1 MGRRIIIKIII
12 PLLLILTIGSIS
24 FAKSNGIVINDET
37 FKLDKKENNTLLNF
51 DSNFEIEKENN
62 DNNYDLK
69 EEIIELTKKTTYL
82 LLGEANGEN
91 ESSENYYK
99 RHHDYLD
106 LRYDPEVPKD
116 ENSFIGLDE
125 NSQEYKDDLLS
136 GISVPGM
143 FLMLSELDVKYSTYG
158 DIRVTITDDI
168 NAIGMITLPN
178 VTMKEQNE
186 NNPSE
191 YNTIQTNLTMY
202 YYFKKLNNE
211 FKLLYIYGETENDIK
226 EYVDDSD
233 EKTGILSKD
242 EDYNSQLKDLYD
254 FSKADAVTDDTLLK
268 IYNENNSKIVFLS
281 STYNTGIVEMANG
294 FFINEGL
301 IITTFNYIEKSLMK
315 AQNILIKD
323 SLGTV
328 YELDGIVTLDYE
340 NDIAILKIKD
350 KNLNYIDIPEDII
363 IQKEDAVI
371 TLNSKIGVGLN
382 TSKGIITEIDENI
395 QTSLPVTE
403 EMQGSPVFNSKG
415 QLIGMIN
422 SETVNTSISQVTKSE
437 IIKEYY
443 NKLNEKDYD
452 DIKAISFNELKENY
466 YIKYSEEK
474 EVNNIPEKKWEQFN
488 EAENIEDFIGLKLI
502 KSSYKDGIISL
513 RYKNEIS
520 NYMDTALFAEEYK
533 NNLKNKGYKEKNV
546 SDVKSVYENENYQ
559 IIIMTEF
566 DYLIIIMV
574 KIY

>member
-1 MGRRIIIKIII
+1 MRRKIIKIII

-24 FAKSNGIVINDET
+24 FAKSNGILINDET
-37 FKLDKKENNTLLNF
+37 FSLDRKENNTLLNF
-51 DSNFEIEKENN
+51 DSNFKIEKENN
-62 DNNYDLK
+62 DNNYNLK

-82 LLGEANGEN
+82 LLGEANSEN

-99 RHHDYLD
+99 RHHDYLN
-106 LRYDPEVPKD
+106 LRYNPEIPKD

-178 VTMKEQNE
+178 VTMKEQDE

-191 YNTIQTNLTMY
+191 YNNIQTNLTMY

-226 EYVDDSD
+226 EYIDTSD
-233 EKTGILSKD
+233 EKTGTLSRD

-254 FSKADAVTDDTLLK
+254 FGKVDAITDDILLS

-301 IITTFNYIEKSLMK
+301 IITTYNYIEKSLMK

-340 NDIAILKIKD
+340 NDIAILKIK
-350 KNLNYIDIPEDII
+350 NRNQNYIDIPEDII

-403 EMQGSPVFNSKG
+403 EMQGSPVFNSEGK
-415 QLIGMIN
+415 LIGMIN
-422 SETVNTSISQVTKSE
+422 SKTINTSISQVTKVE

-443 NKLNEKDYD
+443 NKLKEKDYD
-452 DIKAISFNELKENY
+452 DINSITFNELKENY
-466 YIKYSEEK
+466 YIKFSEEK
-474 EVNNIPEKKWEQFN
+474 EVNNIPEKKWQQFN
-488 EAENIEDFIGLKLI
+488 EVENIENFIGLNLI

-513 RYKNEIS
+513 RYKNEIA
-520 NYMDTALFAEEYK
+520 NYMDTDIFAEEYK
-533 NNLKNKGYKEKNV
+533 NNLKNKGYKEKNI
-546 SDVKSVYENENYQ
+546 SNSKSVYENENYQ

-566 DYLIIIMV
+566 DYLIIIMI
-574 KIY
+574 KI

>member
-24 FAKSNGIVINDET
+24 FAKSNGILINDET
-37 FKLDKKENNTLLNF
+37 FSLDRKENNTLLNF
-51 DSNFEIEKENN
+51 DSNFKIEKENN
-62 DNNYDLK
+62 DNNYNLK

-82 LLGEANGEN
+82 LLGEANSEN

-99 RHHDYLD
+99 RHQDYLN
-106 LRYDPEVPKD
+106 LRYDPEIPKD

-143 FLMLSELDVKYSTYG
+143 FLMLSELDLKYSTYG

-178 VTMKEQNE
+178 VTMKEQDE

-191 YNTIQTNLTMY
+191 YNIIQTNLTMY

-254 FSKADAVTDDTLLK
+254 FGKVDAITDDILLS

-301 IITTFNYIEKSLMK
+301 IITTYNYIEKSLMK

-566 DYLIIIMV
+566 DYLIIIMI
-574 KIY
+574 KI

>member
-1 MGRRIIIKIII
+1 MRRRIIIKIII

-301 IITTFNYIEKSLMK
+301 IITTYNYIEKSLMK

-566 DYLIIIMV
+566 DYLIIIMI
-574 KIY
+574 KI

>member
-1 MGRRIIIKIII
+1 MNKKIIKIII

-24 FAKSNGIVINDET
+24 FAKSNGILINDET
-37 FKLDKKENNTLLNF
+37 FLLDKKENNTLLNF
-51 DSNFEIEKENN
+51 NSNFKIEKQNN

-82 LLGEANGEN
+82 LLGEANSEN

-99 RHHDYLD
+99 RHHDYLN

-178 VTMKEQNE
+178 ITMKEQNK

-191 YNTIQTNLTMY
+191 YNTIQTDLTMY

-211 FKLLYIYGETENDIK
+211 FKLLYIYGETKDDIK
-226 EYVDDSD
+226 EYIDNSD
-233 EKTGILSKD
+233 EKAGTLSQD
-242 EDYNSQLKDLYD
+242 EDYNSQLKDLYN
-254 FSKADAVTDDTLLK
+254 FSKADAVTDDILSN
-268 IYNENNSKIVFLS
+268 IYNENKSKIVFLS

-294 FFINEGL
+294 FFINERL
-301 IITTFNYIEKSLMK
+301 IITTYNYIEKSLMK

-323 SLGTV
+323 GLGTV
-328 YELDGIVTLDYE
+328 YDLEGIVTLDYE
-340 NDIAILKIKD
+340 NDIAILKIK
-350 KNLNYIDIPEDII
+350 NRNQNFIEIPEDIK
-363 IQKEDAVI
+363 IQKEDAII

-382 TSKGIITEIDENI
+382 ASKGIITEIDETI

-403 EMQGSPVFNSKG
+403 EIQGSPVFNSEGK
-415 QLIGMIN
+415 LLGMIN
-422 SETVNTSISQVTKSE
+422 SETVNTSISQVTKVD

-443 NKLNEKDYD
+443 NKLKEKDYD

-466 YIKYSEEK
+466 YIKFSEEK
-474 EVNNIPEKKWEQFN
+474 EVNNIPEKKWQEFN
-488 EAENIEDFIGLKLI
+488 EVENIQDFIDLKLI
-502 KSSYKDGIISL
+502 KGSYKDGIISL

-520 NYMDTALFAEEYK
+520 NYMDTAIFAENYK
-533 NNLKNKGYKEKNV
+533 NNLKNRGYKEKNI
-546 SDVKSVYENENYQ
+546 SNSKSVYENQNYQ

-566 DYLIIIMV
+566 DYLIIIMI
-574 KIY
+574 KI

>member
-1 MGRRIIIKIII
+1 MRRKIIKIII

-24 FAKSNGIVINDET
+24 FAKSNGILINDET
-37 FKLDKKENNTLLNF
+37 FLLDKKENNTLLNF
-51 DSNFEIEKENN
+51 NSNFKIEKQNN

-82 LLGEANGEN
+82 LLGEANSEN

-99 RHHDYLD
+99 RHHDYLN

-178 VTMKEQNE
+178 ITMKEQNK

-191 YNTIQTNLTMY
+191 YNTIQTDLTMY

-211 FKLLYIYGETENDIK
+211 FKLLYIYGETKDDIK
-226 EYVDDSD
+226 EYIDNSD
-233 EKTGILSKD
+233 EKAGTLSQD
-242 EDYNSQLKDLYD
+242 EDYNSQLKDLYN
-254 FSKADAVTDDTLLK
+254 FSKADAVTDDILSN
-268 IYNENNSKIVFLS
+268 IYNENKSKIVFLS

-294 FFINEGL
+294 FFINERL
-301 IITTFNYIEKSLMK
+301 IITTYNYIEKSLMK

-323 SLGTV
+323 SLGTG
-328 YELDGIVTLDYE
+328 YDLKRIVTLDYE
-340 NDIAILKIKD
+340 NDIAILKIK
-350 KNLNYIDIPEDII
+350 NRNQNFIEIPEDIK
-363 IQKEDAVI
+363 IQKEDAII

-382 TSKGIITEIDENI
+382 ASKGIITEIDETI

-403 EMQGSPVFNSKG
+403 EIQGSPVFNSEGK
-415 QLIGMIN
+415 LLGMIN
-422 SETVNTSISQVTKSE
+422 SETVNTSISQVTKVD

-443 NKLNEKDYD
+443 NKLKEKDYD

-466 YIKYSEEK
+466 YIKFSEEK
-474 EVNNIPEKKWEQFN
+474 EVNNIPEKKWQEFN
-488 EAENIEDFIGLKLI
+488 EVENIQDFIDLKLI
-502 KSSYKDGIISL
+502 KGSYKDGIISL

-520 NYMDTALFAEEYK
+520 NYMDTAIFAENYK
-533 NNLKNKGYKEKNV
+533 NNLKNRG
-546 SDVKSVYENENYQ
+546 
-559 IIIMTEF
+559 
-566 DYLIIIMV
+566 
-574 KIY
+574 

>member
-1 MGRRIIIKIII
+1 MRGKIIKIFI

-24 FAKSNGIVINDET
+24 FAKSNGILINDET
-37 FKLDKKENNTLLNF
+37 FLLDKKENNTLLNF

-62 DNNYDLK
+62 DNNSDLK
-69 EEIIELTKKTTYL
+69 EEIIELTNKTTYL
-82 LLGEANGEN
+82 LLGEANSEN

-106 LRYDPEVPKD
+106 LRYNPEVPKD

-158 DIRVTITDDI
+158 DIRVTITDDK

-178 VTMKEQNE
+178 VTMKEQDE

-191 YNTIQTNLTMY
+191 YNNIQTNLTMY

-226 EYVDDSD
+226 EYIDTSD
-233 EKTGILSKD
+233 EKTGTLSRD

-254 FSKADAVTDDTLLK
+254 FSKADAVTDDVLSN
-268 IYNENNSKIVFLS
+268 IYNENRSKIVFLS

-301 IITTFNYIEKSLMK
+301 IITTYNYIEKSLMK

-340 NDIAILKIKD
+340 NDIAILKIKYR
-350 KNLNYIDIPEDII
+350 NQNYIDIPEDII

-382 TSKGIITEIDENI
+382 ISKGIITEIDENI

-403 EMQGSPVFNSKG
+403 EMQGSPVFNSEGK
-415 QLIGMIN
+415 LLGMIN
-422 SETVNTSISQVTKSE
+422 SETVNTSISQVTKVE
-437 IIKEYY
+437 IIKEY
-443 NKLNEKDYD
+443 NDKLKEKNYD
-452 DIKAISFNELKENY
+452 DIKSISFNELKENY

-488 EAENIEDFIGLKLI
+488 EVENIEDIIDLKLI
-502 KSSYKDGIISL
+502 KGSYKDGIISL

-520 NYMDTALFAEEYK
+520 NYMDTAIFAEEYK
-533 NNLKNKGYKEKNV
+533 NNLKSKGYKEKNV
-546 SDVKSVYENENYQ
+546 SNIKSVYENENYQ

-566 DYLIIIMV
+566 DYLIIIMI
-574 KIY
+574 KI

>member
-1 MGRRIIIKIII
+1 MRRKIIKIII

-24 FAKSNGIVINDET
+24 FAKSNGILINDET
-37 FKLDKKENNTLLNF
+37 FLLDKKENNTLLNF
-51 DSNFEIEKENN
+51 NSNFKIEKQNN

-82 LLGEANGEN
+82 LLGEANSEN

-99 RHHDYLD
+99 RHHDYLN

-178 VTMKEQNE
+178 ITMKEQNE

-191 YNTIQTNLTMY
+191 YNTIQTDLTMY

-211 FKLLYIYGETENDIK
+211 FKLLYIYGETKDDIK
-226 EYVDDSD
+226 EYIDNSD
-233 EKTGILSKD
+233 EKAGTLSQD
-242 EDYNSQLKDLYD
+242 EDYNSQLKDLYN
-254 FSKADAVTDDTLLK
+254 FSKADAVTDDILSN
-268 IYNENNSKIVFLS
+268 IYNENKSKIVFLS

-294 FFINEGL
+294 FFINERL
-301 IITTFNYIEKSLMK
+301 IITTYNYIEKSLMK

-323 SLGTV
+323 GLGTV
-328 YELDGIVTLDYE
+328 YDLEGIVTLDYE
-340 NDIAILKIKD
+340 NDIAILKIK
-350 KNLNYIDIPEDII
+350 NRNQNFIEIPEDIK
-363 IQKEDAVI
+363 IQKEDAII

-382 TSKGIITEIDENI
+382 ASKGIITEIDETI

-403 EMQGSPVFNSKG
+403 EIQGSPVFNSEGK
-415 QLIGMIN
+415 LLGMIN
-422 SETVNTSISQVTKSE
+422 SETVNTSISQVTKVD

-443 NKLNEKDYD
+443 NKLKEKDYD

-466 YIKYSEEK
+466 YIKFSEEK
-474 EVNNIPEKKWEQFN
+474 EVNNIPEKKWQEFN
-488 EAENIEDFIGLKLI
+488 EVENIQDFIDLKLI
-502 KSSYKDGIISL
+502 KGSYKDGIISL

-520 NYMDTALFAEEYK
+520 NYMDTAIFAENYK
-533 NNLKNKGYKEKNV
+533 NNLKNRGYKEKNI
-546 SDVKSVYENENYQ
+546 SNSKSVYENQNYQ

-566 DYLIIIMV
+566 DYLIIIMI
-574 KIY
+574 KI

>member
-1 MGRRIIIKIII
+1 MRRKIIKIII

-24 FAKSNGIVINDET
+24 FAKSNGILINDET
-37 FKLDKKENNTLLNF
+37 FLLDRKENNTLLNF
-51 DSNFEIEKENN
+51 DSNFKIEKENN

-82 LLGEANGEN
+82 LLGEANSEN

-99 RHHDYLD
+99 RHHDYLN
-106 LRYDPEVPKD
+106 LRYNPEIPKD

-178 VTMKEQNE
+178 VTMKEQDE

-191 YNTIQTNLTMY
+191 YNNIQTNLTMY

-226 EYVDDSD
+226 EYIDTSD
-233 EKTGILSKD
+233 EKTGTLSRD
-242 EDYNSQLKDLYD
+242 EDYSSQLKDLYD
-254 FSKADAVTDDTLLK
+254 FSKADAVTDDILSS
-268 IYNENNSKIVFLS
+268 IYNENRSKIVFLS

-301 IITTFNYIEKSLMK
+301 IITTYNYIEKSLMK

-340 NDIAILKIKD
+340 NDIAILKIKYR
-350 KNLNYIDIPEDII
+350 NQNYIDIPEDII

-382 TSKGIITEIDENI
+382 ISKGIITEIDENI

-403 EMQGSPVFNSKG
+403 EMQGSPVFNSEGK
-415 QLIGMIN
+415 LLGMIN
-422 SETVNTSISQVTKSE
+422 SETVNTSISQVTKVE
-437 IIKEYY
+437 IIKEY
-443 NKLNEKDYD
+443 NDKLKEKNYD
-452 DIKAISFNELKENY
+452 DIKSISFNELKENY

-488 EAENIEDFIGLKLI
+488 EVENIEDFIDLKLI
-502 KSSYKDGIISL
+502 KGSYKDGIISL

-520 NYMDTALFAEEYK
+520 NYMDTAIFAEEYK
-533 NNLKNKGYKEKNV
+533 NNLKSKGYKEKNV
-546 SDVKSVYENENYQ
+546 SNIKSVYENENYQ
-559 IIIMTEF
+559 IIIMIEF
-566 DYLIIIMV
+566 DYLIIIMI
-574 KIY
+574 KI

>member
-1 MGRRIIIKIII
+1 MRRRIIIKIII

-191 YNTIQTNLTMY
+191 YNIIQTNLTMY

-301 IITTFNYIEKSLMK
+301 IITTYNYIEKSLMK

-566 DYLIIIMV
+566 DYLIIIMI
-574 KIY
+574 KI

>member
-1 MGRRIIIKIII
+1 MRRRIIIKIII

-301 IITTFNYIEKSLMK
+301 IITTYNYIEKSLMK

-466 YIKYSEEK
+466 YIKYSEER

-566 DYLIIIMV
+566 DYLIIIMI
-574 KIY
+574 KI

>member
-1 MGRRIIIKIII
+1 MNKKIIKIFI
-12 PLLLILTIGSIS
+12 PFLLILTVGCIS
-24 FAKSNGIVINDET
+24 FAKSNGILINDET
-37 FKLDKKENNTLLNF
+37 FLLDKKEKNTLLNF
-51 DSNFEIEKENN
+51 DSNFEIEEDNN

-82 LLGEANGEN
+82 LLGEANSKN

-99 RHHDYLD
+99 RHQDYLN
-106 LRYDPEVPKD
+106 LRYNPEVPKD

-158 DIRVTITDDI
+158 EIRVTITDDI
-168 NAIGMITLPN
+168 NTIGMITLPN
-178 VTMKEQNE
+178 ITMKEKNE

-191 YNTIQTNLTMY
+191 YNTIQTDLTMY

-211 FKLLYIYGETENDIK
+211 FKLLYIYGETKDDIK
-226 EYVDDSD
+226 EYIYNSD
-233 EKTGILSKD
+233 EKTGILSRDK
-242 EDYNSQLKDLYD
+242 DYNSQLKDLYN
-254 FSKADAVTDDTLLK
+254 FSKADDITNDTLSN

-301 IITTFNYIEKSLMK
+301 IITTYNYIEKSLMN

-323 SLGTV
+323 SLDTV

-340 NDIAILKIKD
+340 NDIAILKIK
-350 KNLNYIDIPEDII
+350 NRNQNYIDIPEDII

-403 EMQGSPVFNSKG
+403 EMQGSPVFNSEGK
-415 QLIGMIN
+415 LIGMIN
-422 SETVNTSISQVTKSE
+422 SKTINTSISKVTKAE

-443 NKLNEKDYD
+443 NKLKEKDYD
-452 DIKAISFNELKENY
+452 DINAITFNELKENY

-474 EVNNIPEKKWEQFN
+474 EVNNITEKRWKQFN
-488 EAENIEDFIGLKLI
+488 EVENIEDFIDLKLI
-502 KSSYKDGIISL
+502 KGSYKDGIISL

-520 NYMDTALFAEEYK
+520 DYMDTLMFAEEYK
-533 NNLKNKGYKEKNV
+533 NNLKNKGYIENNI
-546 SDVKSVYENENYQ
+546 SESKSLYENENYQ

-566 DYLIIIMV
+566 DYLIIIMI
-574 KIY
+574 KI

>member
-1 MGRRIIIKIII
+1 MRRKIIKIII

-24 FAKSNGIVINDET
+24 FAKSNGILINDET
-37 FKLDKKENNTLLNF
+37 FLLDRKENNTLLNF
-51 DSNFEIEKENN
+51 DSNFKIEKENN

-82 LLGEANGEN
+82 LLGEANSEN

-99 RHHDYLD
+99 RHHDYLN
-106 LRYDPEVPKD
+106 LRYNPEIPKD

-158 DIRVTITDDI
+158 DIRVTITDDK

-178 VTMKEQNE
+178 VTMKEQDE

-191 YNTIQTNLTMY
+191 YNIIQTNLTMY
-202 YYFKKLNNE
+202 YYLKKLDNE

-226 EYVDDSD
+226 EYIDTSD
-233 EKTGILSKD
+233 EKTGTLSRD
-242 EDYNSQLKDLYD
+242 EDYSSQLKDLYD
-254 FSKADAVTDDTLLK
+254 FSKADAVTDDILSS
-268 IYNENNSKIVFLS
+268 IYNENRSKIVFLS
-281 STYNTGIVEMANG
+281 STYNTGIVEMSNG

-301 IITTFNYIEKSLMK
+301 IITTYNYIEKSLMK

-340 NDIAILKIKD
+340 NDIAILKIK
-350 KNLNYIDIPEDII
+350 NRNQNYIDIPEDII

-403 EMQGSPVFNSKG
+403 EMQGSPVFNSEGK
-415 QLIGMIN
+415 LIGMIN
-422 SETVNTSISQVTKSE
+422 SKTINTSISQVTKVE

-443 NKLNEKDYD
+443 NKLKEKDYD
-452 DIKAISFNELKENY
+452 DINSITFNELKENY
-466 YIKYSEEK
+466 YIKFSEEK
-474 EVNNIPEKKWEQFN
+474 EVNNIPEKKWQQFN
-488 EAENIEDFIGLKLI
+488 EVENIENFIGLNLI

-513 RYKNEIS
+513 RYKNEIA
-520 NYMDTALFAEEYK
+520 NYMDTDIFAEEYK
-533 NNLKNKGYKEKNV
+533 NNLKNKGYKEKNI
-546 SDVKSVYENENYQ
+546 SNSKSVYENENYQ

-566 DYLIIIMV
+566 DYLIIIMI
-574 KIY
+574 KI

>member
-1 MGRRIIIKIII
+1 MNKKIIKIFI
-12 PLLLILTIGSIS
+12 PFLLILTVGCIS
-24 FAKSNGIVINDET
+24 FAKSNGILINDET
-37 FKLDKKENNTLLNF
+37 FLLDKKEKNTLLNF
-51 DSNFEIEKENN
+51 DSNFEIEEDNN

-82 LLGEANGEN
+82 LLGEANSKN

-99 RHHDYLD
+99 RHQDYLN
-106 LRYDPEVPKD
+106 LRYNPEVPKD

-158 DIRVTITDDI
+158 EIRVTITDDI
-168 NAIGMITLPN
+168 NTIGMITLPN
-178 VTMKEQNE
+178 ITMKEKNE

-191 YNTIQTNLTMY
+191 YNTIQTDLTMY

-211 FKLLYIYGETENDIK
+211 FKLLYIYGETKDDIK
-226 EYVDDSD
+226 EYIYNSD
-233 EKTGILSKD
+233 EKTGILSRDK
-242 EDYNSQLKDLYD
+242 DYNSQLKDLYN
-254 FSKADAVTDDTLLK
+254 FSKADDITNDTLSN

-301 IITTFNYIEKSLMK
+301 IITTYNYIEKSLMN

-323 SLGTV
+323 SLDTV

-340 NDIAILKIKD
+340 NDIAILKIK
-350 KNLNYIDIPEDII
+350 NRNQNYIDIPEDII

-403 EMQGSPVFNSKG
+403 EMQGSPVFNSEGK
-415 QLIGMIN
+415 LIGMIN
-422 SETVNTSISQVTKSE
+422 SKTINTSISKVTKAE

-443 NKLNEKDYD
+443 NKLKEKDYD
-452 DIKAISFNELKENY
+452 DINAITFNELKENY

-474 EVNNIPEKKWEQFN
+474 EVNNITEKRWKQFN
-488 EAENIEDFIGLKLI
+488 EVENIEDFIDLKLI
-502 KSSYKDGIISL
+502 KGSYKDGIISL

-520 NYMDTALFAEEYK
+520 DYMDTLMFAEEYK
-533 NNLKNKGYKEKNV
+533 NNLKNKGYIENNI
-546 SDVKSVYENENYQ
+546 SDSKSLYENENYQ

-566 DYLIIIMV
+566 DYLIIIMI
-574 KIY
+574 KI

>member
-1 MGRRIIIKIII
+1 MKRKIIKIII

-24 FAKSNGIVINDET
+24 FAKSNGILINDET
-37 FKLDKKENNTLLNF
+37 FLLDRKENNTLLNF
-51 DSNFEIEKENN
+51 DSNFKIEKENN

-82 LLGEANGEN
+82 LLGEANSEN

-99 RHHDYLD
+99 RHHDYLN
-106 LRYDPEVPKD
+106 LRYNPEIPKD

-178 VTMKEQNE
+178 VTMKEQDE

-191 YNTIQTNLTMY
+191 YNNIQTNLTMY

-226 EYVDDSD
+226 EYIDTSD
-233 EKTGILSKD
+233 EKTGTLSRD
-242 EDYNSQLKDLYD
+242 EDYSSQLKDLYD
-254 FSKADAVTDDTLLK
+254 FSKADAVTDDILSS
-268 IYNENNSKIVFLS
+268 IYNENRSKIVFLS
-281 STYNTGIVEMANG
+281 STYNTGIVEMSNG

-301 IITTFNYIEKSLMK
+301 IITTYNYIEKSLMK

-340 NDIAILKIKD
+340 NDIAILKIK
-350 KNLNYIDIPEDII
+350 NRNQNYIDIPEDII

-403 EMQGSPVFNSKG
+403 EMQGSPVFNSEGK
-415 QLIGMIN
+415 LLGMIN
-422 SETVNTSISQVTKSE
+422 SETVNTSISQVTKVE
-437 IIKEYY
+437 IIKEY
-443 NKLNEKDYD
+443 NDKLKEKNYD
-452 DIKAISFNELKENY
+452 DIKSISFNELKENY

-488 EAENIEDFIGLKLI
+488 EVENIEDFIDLKLI
-502 KSSYKDGIISL
+502 KGSYKDGIISL

-520 NYMDTALFAEEYK
+520 NYMDTAIFAEEYK
-533 NNLKNKGYKEKNV
+533 NNLKSKGYKEKNV
-546 SDVKSVYENENYQ
+546 SNIKSVYENENYQ

-566 DYLIIIMV
+566 DYLIIIMI
-574 KIY
+574 KI

>member
-1 MGRRIIIKIII
+1 MRRKIIKIII

-24 FAKSNGIVINDET
+24 FAKSNGILINDET
-37 FKLDKKENNTLLNF
+37 FLLDKKENNTLLNF
-51 DSNFEIEKENN
+51 NSNFKIEKQNN

-82 LLGEANGEN
+82 LLGEANSEN

-99 RHHDYLD
+99 RHHDYLN

-178 VTMKEQNE
+178 ITMKEQNK

-191 YNTIQTNLTMY
+191 YNTIQTDLTMY

-211 FKLLYIYGETENDIK
+211 FKLLYIYGETKDDIK
-226 EYVDDSD
+226 EYIDNSD
-233 EKTGILSKD
+233 EKAGTLSQD
-242 EDYNSQLKDLYD
+242 EDYNSQLKDLYN
-254 FSKADAVTDDTLLK
+254 FSKADAVTDDILSN
-268 IYNENNSKIVFLS
+268 IYNENKSKIVFLS

-294 FFINEGL
+294 FFINERL
-301 IITTFNYIEKSLMK
+301 IITTYNYIEKSLMK

-323 SLGTV
+323 GLGTV
-328 YELDGIVTLDYE
+328 YDLEGIVTLDYE
-340 NDIAILKIKD
+340 NDIAILKIK
-350 KNLNYIDIPEDII
+350 NRNQNFIEIPEDIK
-363 IQKEDAVI
+363 IQKEDAII

-382 TSKGIITEIDENI
+382 ASKGIITEIDETI

-403 EMQGSPVFNSKG
+403 EIQGSPVFNSEGK
-415 QLIGMIN
+415 LLGMIN
-422 SETVNTSISQVTKSE
+422 SETVNTSISQVTKVD

-443 NKLNEKDYD
+443 NKLKEKDYD

-466 YIKYSEEK
+466 YIKFSEEK
-474 EVNNIPEKKWEQFN
+474 EVNNIPEKKWQEFN
-488 EAENIEDFIGLKLI
+488 EVENIQDFIDLKLI
-502 KSSYKDGIISL
+502 KGSYKDGIISL

-520 NYMDTALFAEEYK
+520 NYMDTAIFAENYK
-533 NNLKNKGYKEKNV
+533 NNLKNRGYKEKNI
-546 SDVKSVYENENYQ
+546 SNSKSVYENQNYQ

-566 DYLIIIMV
+566 DYLIIIMI
-574 KIY
+574 KI

>member
-1 MGRRIIIKIII
+1 MRGKIIKIFI

-24 FAKSNGIVINDET
+24 FAKSNGILINDET
-37 FKLDKKENNTLLNF
+37 FLLDKKENNTLLNF

-62 DNNYDLK
+62 DNNSDLK
-69 EEIIELTKKTTYL
+69 EEIIELTNKTTYL
-82 LLGEANGEN
+82 LLGEANSEN

-106 LRYDPEVPKD
+106 LRYNPEVPKD

-158 DIRVTITDDI
+158 DIRVTITDDK

-178 VTMKEQNE
+178 VTMKEQDE

-191 YNTIQTNLTMY
+191 YNNIQTNLTMY

-226 EYVDDSD
+226 EYIDTSD
-233 EKTGILSKD
+233 EKTGTLSRD

-254 FSKADAVTDDTLLK
+254 FSKADAVTDDVLSN
-268 IYNENNSKIVFLS
+268 IYNENRSKIVFLS

-301 IITTFNYIEKSLMK
+301 IITTYNYIEKSLMK

-340 NDIAILKIKD
+340 NDIAILKIKYR
-350 KNLNYIDIPEDII
+350 NQNYIDIPEDII

-382 TSKGIITEIDENI
+382 ISKGIITEIDENI

-403 EMQGSPVFNSKG
+403 EMQGSPVFNSEGK
-415 QLIGMIN
+415 LLGMIN
-422 SETVNTSISQVTKSE
+422 SETVNTSISQVTKVE
-437 IIKEYY
+437 IIKEY
-443 NKLNEKDYD
+443 NDKLKEKNYD
-452 DIKAISFNELKENY
+452 DIKSISFNELKENY

-488 EAENIEDFIGLKLI
+488 EVENIEDFIDLKLI
-502 KSSYKDGIISL
+502 KGSYKDGIISL

-520 NYMDTALFAEEYK
+520 NYMDTAIFAEEYK
-533 NNLKNKGYKEKNV
+533 NNLKSKGYKEKNV
-546 SDVKSVYENENYQ
+546 SNIKSVYENENYQ

-566 DYLIIIMV
+566 DYLIIIMI
-574 KIY
+574 KI

>member
-1 MGRRIIIKIII
+1 MNKKIIKIFI
-12 PLLLILTIGSIS
+12 PFLLILTVGCIS
-24 FAKSNGIVINDET
+24 FAKSNGILINDET
-37 FKLDKKENNTLLNF
+37 FLLDKKEKNTLLNF
-51 DSNFEIEKENN
+51 DSNFEFEEDNN

-82 LLGEANGEN
+82 LLGEANSKN

-99 RHHDYLD
+99 RHQDYLN
-106 LRYDPEVPKD
+106 LRYNPEVPKD

-158 DIRVTITDDI
+158 EIRVTITDDI
-168 NAIGMITLPN
+168 NTIGMITLPN
-178 VTMKEQNE
+178 ITMKEKNE

-191 YNTIQTNLTMY
+191 YNTIQTDLTMY

-211 FKLLYIYGETENDIK
+211 FKLLYIYGETKDDIK
-226 EYVDDSD
+226 EYIYNSD
-233 EKTGILSKD
+233 EKTGILSRDK
-242 EDYNSQLKDLYD
+242 DYNSQLKDLYN
-254 FSKADAVTDDTLLK
+254 FSKADDITNDTLSN

-301 IITTFNYIEKSLMK
+301 IITTYNYIEKSLMN

-323 SLGTV
+323 SLDTV

-340 NDIAILKIKD
+340 NDIAILKIK
-350 KNLNYIDIPEDII
+350 NRNQNYIDIPEDII

-403 EMQGSPVFNSKG
+403 EMQGSPVFNSEGK
-415 QLIGMIN
+415 LIGMIN
-422 SETVNTSISQVTKSE
+422 SKTINTSISKVTKAE

-443 NKLNEKDYD
+443 NKLKEKDYD
-452 DIKAISFNELKENY
+452 DINAITFNELKENY

-474 EVNNIPEKKWEQFN
+474 EVNNITEKRWKQFN
-488 EAENIEDFIGLKLI
+488 EVENIEDFIDLKLI
-502 KSSYKDGIISL
+502 KGSYKDGIISL

-520 NYMDTALFAEEYK
+520 DYMDTLMFAEEYK
-533 NNLKNKGYKEKNV
+533 NNLKNKGYIENNI
-546 SDVKSVYENENYQ
+546 SDSKSLYENENYQ

-566 DYLIIIMV
+566 DYLIIIMI
-574 KIY
+574 KI

>member
-1 MGRRIIIKIII
+1 MNKKIIKIFI
-12 PLLLILTIGSIS
+12 PFLLILTVGCIS
-24 FAKSNGIVINDET
+24 FAKSNGILINDET
-37 FKLDKKENNTLLNF
+37 FLLDKKEKNTLLNF
-51 DSNFEIEKENN
+51 DSNFEFEEDNN

-82 LLGEANGEN
+82 LLGEANSKN

-99 RHHDYLD
+99 RHQDYLN
-106 LRYDPEVPKD
+106 LRYNPEVPKD

-158 DIRVTITDDI
+158 EIRVTITDDI
-168 NAIGMITLPN
+168 NTIGMITLPN
-178 VTMKEQNE
+178 ITMKEKNE

-191 YNTIQTNLTMY
+191 YNTIQTDLTMY

-211 FKLLYIYGETENDIK
+211 FKLLYIYGETKDDIK
-226 EYVDDSD
+226 EYIYNSD
-233 EKTGILSKD
+233 EKTGILSRDK
-242 EDYNSQLKDLYD
+242 DYNSQLKDLYN
-254 FSKADAVTDDTLLK
+254 FSKADDITNDTLSN
-268 IYNENNSKIVFLS
+268 IYNGNKSKIVFLS

-301 IITTFNYIEKSLMK
+301 IITTYNYIEKSLMN

-323 SLGTV
+323 SLDTV

-340 NDIAILKIKD
+340 NDIAILKIK
-350 KNLNYIDIPEDII
+350 NRNQNYIDIPEDII

-403 EMQGSPVFNSKG
+403 EMQGSPVFNSEGK
-415 QLIGMIN
+415 LIGMIN
-422 SETVNTSISQVTKSE
+422 SKTINTSISKVTKAE

-443 NKLNEKDYD
+443 NKLKEKDYD
-452 DIKAISFNELKENY
+452 DINAITFNELKENY

-474 EVNNIPEKKWEQFN
+474 EVNNITEKRWKQFN
-488 EAENIEDFIGLKLI
+488 EVENIEDFIDLKLI
-502 KSSYKDGIISL
+502 KGSYKDGIISL

-520 NYMDTALFAEEYK
+520 DYMDTLMFAEEYK
-533 NNLKNKGYKEKNV
+533 NNLKNKGYIENNI
-546 SDVKSVYENENYQ
+546 SDSKSLYENENYQ

-566 DYLIIIMV
+566 DYLIIIMI
-574 KIY
+574 KI